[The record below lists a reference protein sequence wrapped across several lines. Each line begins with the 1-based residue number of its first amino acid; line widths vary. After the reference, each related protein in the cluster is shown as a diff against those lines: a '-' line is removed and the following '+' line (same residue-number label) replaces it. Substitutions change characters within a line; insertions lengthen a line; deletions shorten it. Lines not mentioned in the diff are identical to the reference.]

1 MLDRR
6 SFLIGAG
13 GLLTAAFVRK
23 ATAFSRAAG
32 EPLVL
37 PPANRPEETL
47 YVYAQD
53 WVEPPYGKS
62 FCDIPFPADLW
73 LAAARKDRL

>member
-6 SFLIGAG
+6 RFLVGAG

-23 ATAFSRAAG
+23 ASAFSRKVG

-37 PPANRPEETL
+37 PTGRRPEETL
-47 YVYAQD
+47 
-53 WVEPPYGKS
+53 
-62 FCDIPFPADLW
+62 
-73 LAAARKDRL
+73 